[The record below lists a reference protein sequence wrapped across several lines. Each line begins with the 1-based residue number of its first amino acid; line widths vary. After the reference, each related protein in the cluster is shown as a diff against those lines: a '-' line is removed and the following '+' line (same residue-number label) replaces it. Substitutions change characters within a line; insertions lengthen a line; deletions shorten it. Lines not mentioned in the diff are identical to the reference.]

1 MLNFLYALPDLA
13 IVFGFMVFWGGLV
26 ALLPVLRKTFPALEP
41 SLENTD
47 FVLRIQGTL
56 FTMTGFALAITLVQ
70 AQGNFR
76 RVEALVSTEA
86 SQVNTLDRLMT
97 RYGDPEVAALR
108 PKLLDYA
115 LSIVKDEWPS
125 MAQGHGNEATIAKFV
140 PLAQGVTAIHAEP
153 GRQAALYSE
162 MMKALDNLAEA
173 RDTRLEEAEVAIPA
187 IYWVIVVFAMIVLVV
202 ASCAIRRSSSR
213 TFFLSFQA
221 AILGAFIGV
230 VFITDH
236 PFKGQTAVAT
246 KPFDIAIAA
255 MKQRVR

>member
-1 MLNFLYALPDLA
+1 MFNALYVLPDLV
-13 IVFGFMVFWGGLV
+13 IVFGFAAFWGGLV
-26 ALLPVLRKTFPALEP
+26 ALLPALRKTFPALDP

-76 RVEALVSTEA
+76 KVEALVATEA

-115 LSIVKDEWPS
+115 VSIVRDEWPS
-125 MAQGHGNEATIAKFV
+125 MAQSHGNAATMARFT
-140 PLAQGVTAIHAEP
+140 PLAQGITAISAAP
-153 GRQAALYSE
+153 GRQSTLYSE
-162 MMKALDNLAEA
+162 MMKALDALAEA
-173 RDTRLEEAEVAIPA
+173 RDTRLEAAEVAIPA
-187 IYWVIVVFAMIVLVV
+187 IYWAIVVFAMTVLVI
-202 ASCAIRRSSSR
+202 ASCAIRRSPLR
-213 TFFLSFQA
+213 TFFLSTQA

-236 PFKGQTAVAT
+236 PFNGQTFVSA
-246 KPFDIAIAA
+246 KPFDVAIAA
-255 MKQRVR
+255 IKQRVR

>member
-1 MLNFLYALPDLA
+1 MLNFLYVLPDLA

-26 ALLPVLRKTFPALEP
+26 ALLPSLRKTFPALEP

-97 RYGDPEVAALR
+97 RYGEPEVAALR

-115 LSIVKDEWPS
+115 LSIVQDEWPS

-162 MMKALDNLAEA
+162 MMKALDSLAEA
-173 RDTRLEEAEVAIPA
+173 RDTRLEDAEVAIPA

-236 PFKGQTAVAT
+236 PFKGQTAVVT

-255 MKQRVR
+255 MKQRLR